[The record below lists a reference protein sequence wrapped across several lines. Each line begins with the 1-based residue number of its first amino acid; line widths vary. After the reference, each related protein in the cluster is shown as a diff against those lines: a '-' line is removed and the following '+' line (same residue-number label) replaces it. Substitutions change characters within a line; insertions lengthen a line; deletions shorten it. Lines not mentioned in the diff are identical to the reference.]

1 MSQPIKSIC
10 ILRLSAIGDV
20 CNAVSVVQAIQ
31 RQHPQAQITWIIG
44 KIEARLLEGLPGVRF
59 VVFDKKLG
67 KAAYSQLKQDL
78 KHHYFDVLLHMQV
91 AFRANVASLCIK
103 ARKKIGFDWH
113 TAKEL
118 HALFMRHRI
127 EPAPR
132 SHVLDG
138 FRQFAKAIG
147 VTEQQ
152 LGQTPTWQLPIPE
165 ADELWA
171 KQQLA
176 AIGNAR
182 VLIISPA
189 ASKAERNWLPE
200 RYAALADY
208 AQTQGFAVI
217 LCGGPTEL
225 ERNLSQAILAS
236 AQQPITDLTGKTNLK
251 QLLALLKHAS
261 IVLAPDTGPA
271 HMAVAVGT
279 PVIGLY
285 GHSNPDRTGPYLFR
299 QYVVE
304 VYHQSLLEQQGKTA
318 AELKWGIR
326 VKGSNIM
333 QKIAVEAVTAMFDKI
348 VAEQQ
353 L

>member
-1 MSQPIKSIC
+1 MSVQQLKSIC

-20 CNAVSVVQAIQ
+20 CNAVSVVQSIQ
-31 RQHPQAQITWIIG
+31 RQHPQAQITWVIG
-44 KIEARLLEGLPGVRF
+44 KVEARLLEGLSGVRL

-67 KAAYSQLKQDL
+67 KAAYGQLRQQLQHDQ
-78 KHHYFDVLLHMQV
+78 FDVLLHMQV
-91 AFRANVASLCIK
+91 AFRANLASLFIK

-118 HALFMRHRI
+118 HALFMRHRVRA
-127 EPAPR
+127 APR

-147 VTEQQ
+147 VPEQA
-152 LGQTPTWQLPIPE
+152 PTWQLPITDEDE
-165 ADELWA
+165 AWA

-176 AIGNAR
+176 ATGNSR
-182 VLIISPA
+182 VLVISPA

-208 AQTQGFAVI
+208 AMSKGFAVM

-225 ERNLSQAILAS
+225 ERNLSQAIIAS
-236 AQQPITDLTGKTNLK
+236 ASCTITDLTGKTTLK
-251 QLLALLKHAS
+251 QLLAVLKHAS
-261 IVLAPDTGPA
+261 VVLAPDTGPT

-304 VYHQSLLEQQGKTA
+304 VYHQCLLEQKGKTA
-318 AELKWGIR
+318 AQLKWGTR
-326 VKGSNIM
+326 VKGSTIM
-333 QKIAVEAVTAMFDKI
+333 QRISVEAVTAMFDR
-348 VAEQQ
+348 VLAEQQ

>member
-1 MSQPIKSIC
+1 
-10 ILRLSAIGDV
+10 
-20 CNAVSVVQAIQ
+20 
-31 RQHPQAQITWIIG
+31 
-44 KIEARLLEGLPGVRF
+44 
-59 VVFDKKLG
+59 
-67 KAAYSQLKQDL
+67 
-78 KHHYFDVLLHMQV
+78 MQV
-91 AFRANVASLCIK
+91 ALRANLASLCIK

-147 VTEQQ
+147 VSEQE
-152 LGQTPTWQLPIPE
+152 LGQTPRWQLPIPE

-176 AIGNAR
+176 ATGNSR

-208 AQTQGFAVI
+208 AHTKGFAVI

-225 ERNLSQAILAS
+225 ERNLSQAILAAATTS
-236 AQQPITDLTGKTNLK
+236 ITDLTGKTNLK

-261 IVLAPDTGPA
+261 VVLAPDTGPA

-318 AELKWGIR
+318 AELKWGTR
-326 VKGSNIM
+326 VKGSDIM
-333 QKIAVEAVTAMFDKI
+333 QKIAVEAVTAMFDKV

>member
-1 MSQPIKSIC
+1 LSQPIKSIC

-20 CNAVSVVQAIQ
+20 CNAVSVVQSIQ

-44 KIEARLLEGLPGVRF
+44 KVEARLLEGLPGVRF

-78 KHHYFDVLLHMQV
+78 KHDYFDMLLHMQV
-91 AFRANVASLCIK
+91 ALRANVASLCIN

-147 VTEQQ
+147 VSEQE
-152 LGQTPTWQLPIPE
+152 LGKNPTWQLPVPDT
-165 ADELWA
+165 DEQWA
-171 KQQLA
+171 KEQLA
-176 AIGNAR
+176 AIGNTR

-189 ASKAERNWLPE
+189 ASKAERNWLAE

-208 AQTQGFAVI
+208 AQSKGFAVI

-236 AQQPITDLTGKTNLK
+236 AQQPITDLTGKTTLK

-261 IVLAPDTGPA
+261 VVLAPDTGPT

-304 VYHQSLLEQQGKTA
+304 VYHQSLLEQRGKTA
-318 AELKWGIR
+318 AELKWGTR
-326 VKGSNIM
+326 VKGSDIM
-333 QKIAVEAVTAMFDKI
+333 QKITVAQVTAMFDKV

>member
-1 MSQPIKSIC
+1 
-10 ILRLSAIGDV
+10 
-20 CNAVSVVQAIQ
+20 VS
-31 RQHPQAQITWIIG
+31 
-44 KIEARLLEGLPGVRF
+44 
-59 VVFDKKLG
+59 
-67 KAAYSQLKQDL
+67 
-78 KHHYFDVLLHMQV
+78 
-91 AFRANVASLCIK
+91 
-103 ARKKIGFDWH
+103 
-113 TAKEL
+113 
-118 HALFMRHRI
+118 
-127 EPAPR
+127 
-132 SHVLDG
+132 
-138 FRQFAKAIG
+138 
-147 VTEQQ
+147 EQE

-176 AIGNAR
+176 ATGNSR

-208 AQTQGFAVI
+208 AHAKGFAVI
-217 LCGGPTEL
+217 LSGGPTEL

-236 AQQPITDLTGKTNLK
+236 AQHPITDLTGKTNLK

-261 IVLAPDTGPA
+261 LVLAPDTGPT

-304 VYHQSLLEQQGKTA
+304 VYHQSLLAQQGKTA
-318 AELKWGIR
+318 AELKWGTR
-326 VKGSNIM
+326 VKGGDIM
-333 QKIAVEAVTAMFDKI
+333 QQIAVEAVTAMFDKV
-348 VAEQQ
+348 VAEQK

>member
-1 MSQPIKSIC
+1 
-10 ILRLSAIGDV
+10 
-20 CNAVSVVQAIQ
+20 VVQAIQ
-31 RQHPQAQITWIIG
+31 REYPQAQITWIIG

-59 VVFDKKLG
+59 IVFDKKLG
-67 KAAYSQLKQDL
+67 KTAYSQLRAAL
-78 KHHYFDVLLHMQV
+78 KHDYFDVLLHMQV
-91 AFRANVASLCIK
+91 AFRANLASLCIR

-118 HALFMRHRI
+118 HALFMSYRI

-147 VTEQQ
+147 VSSHQ
-152 LGQTPTWQLPIPE
+152 LGAVPSWQLPIPTT
-165 ADELWA
+165 DELWA
-171 KQQLA
+171 QQQLA
-176 AIGNAR
+176 STGKTRIF
-182 VLIISPA
+182 VICPA
-189 ASKAERNWLPE
+189 ASKAERNWLAE
-200 RYAALADY
+200 RYAAIADY
-208 AQTQGFAVI
+208 AHTQGFAVV

-225 ERNLSQAILAS
+225 EKNLSQAILAS
-236 AQQPITDLTGKTNLK
+236 AQYTITDLTAKTNLK

-261 IVLAPDTGPA
+261 LVLAPDTGPA

-285 GHSNPDRTGPYLFR
+285 GHSNPERTGPYLFR
-299 QYVVE
+299 HYVVE
-304 VYHQSLLEQQGKTA
+304 VYHQSLLEQYGKTA
-318 AELKWGIR
+318 ATLKWGTR
-326 VKGSNIM
+326 VKGDDIM
-333 QKIAVEAVTAMFDKI
+333 QKITVDAVQMMFDRV